1 MLDRREKMEDRTE
14 FNRYLRNIS
23 DEAKDQVITTLLF
36 GRSKESRKL
45 IKTQIKE
52 FNKMYPKLRPVNK
65 EDMGMLL

>member
-1 MLDRREKMEDRTE
+1 MLDRRKKMEDRTE

-45 IKTQIKE
+45 IKTQVKE
-52 FNKMYPKLRPVNK
+52 FNKMYPKPKDVTMQELI
-65 EDMGMLL
+65 